1 MKKILMKAHSPFT
14 IFACAVIGELY
25 YKEDYK
31 ILIMGNPVD
40 EGFETRVE
48 ESGFFQEVCLF
59 DQREKTIKA
68 IEHTVDRF
76 LVSHLDIDEYFMCV
90 FT

>member
-1 MKKILMKAHSPFT
+1 MKAHSPFT

-48 ESGFFQEVCLF
+48 ESGFFQ
-59 DQREKTIKA
+59 
-68 IEHTVDRF
+68 
-76 LVSHLDIDEYFMCV
+76 
-90 FT
+90 